1 MRFVYPTPVMQKR
14 TACTCVV
21 VSIMESQPTAEIVVL
36 SYSGFA
42 KLLMHGA
49 WCNMM
54 EACKKYYTNVYAL
67 LVTQA
72 SIMASSRWDAGS
84 VQMAKHCATS
94 HMNTKRRRAK
104 CTTVRVQVRVQLPSF
119 KLRISKCIPPRI
131 VGLVSPCEYS

>member
-1 MRFVYPTPVMQKR
+1 MRFVYPTPVVQKR
-14 TACTCVV
+14 TACIRVV

-49 WCNMM
+49 WCSMM
-54 EACKKYYTNVYAL
+54 AACKKYCTNVHTL
-67 LVTQA
+67 LVMQD
-72 SIMASSRWDAGS
+72 SIMASSWWDAGS

-104 CTTVRVQVRVQLPSF
+104 CTTVRLQVRVQLPLF
-119 KLRISKCIPPRI
+119 KLMIAKCISPRI
-131 VGLVSPCEYS
+131 DGLVSSCEY

>member
-14 TACTCVV
+14 TACTRLV
-21 VSIMESQPTAEIVVL
+21 VSIMESQPTAEILVL
-36 SYSGFA
+36 LHSGFA

-54 EACKKYYTNVYAL
+54 QACKKYYTNVYT
-67 LVTQA
+67 VQVMKD

-104 CTTVRVQVRVQLPSF
+104 CTTV
-119 KLRISKCIPPRI
+119 
-131 VGLVSPCEYS
+131 